1 MNTKS
6 SFARLGI
13 ISRRAV
19 IAAGVLALSVPG
31 LPAVAAEPV
40 VIVRRQPCSAKGYF
54 APGASIT

>member
-40 VIVRRQPCSAKGYF
+40 VIGELNSYTRLPAFTVP
-54 APGASIT
+54 